1 MRRATKHGFTLIELM
16 IVVAI
21 IGVLAAIA
29 IPSFTKSVRRA
40 RTSEAMI
47 GLRKI
52 YDGSVAYFDNDHT
65 NPQGDIVPRMFP
77 VSENLTPQNPDCPGC
92 AAGVPPPGIRA
103 NPRPTDWDAPTWRAL
118 TFGVSDPYYY
128 VYGYRSG
135 GTGNEAGFEGFAFGD
150 LDGDGV
156 LSTFLRGGEVH
167 EHGVRGYGGV
177 ARINE
182 LE

>member
-1 MRRATKHGFTLIELM
+1 VAQRARQRGFTLIELM

-29 IPSFTKSVRRA
+29 IPSFQKSVRRA
-40 RTSEAMI
+40 RTTEALL

-52 YDGSVAYFDNDHT
+52 YDGSVAYYDADHT
-65 NPQGDIVPRMFP
+65 TPHGDPLPPQFP
-77 VSENLTPQNPDCPGC
+77 ASVGLTPTLMPPAGIKAVPAPD
-92 AAGVPPPGIRA
+92 A
-103 NPRPTDWDAPTWRAL
+103 WDAPTWRAL

-128 VYGYRSG
+128 VYRYQSAGSG
-135 GTGNEAGFEGFAFGD
+135 RTARFTAAAYGD
-150 LDGDGV
+150 LDGDQV
-156 LSTFLRGGEVH
+156 LSTFFRGGTIREN
-167 EHGVRGYGGV
+167 GVRGYGGI